1 MFVLKFLKGVFL
13 FVGGMVAFITGIFA
27 LLGLGA
33 VGKYAINHPR
43 EDEFEI
49 GANVAKENF
58 KGLRWYF

>member
-13 FVGGMVAFITGIFA
+13 FVGGVAAFITGILA
-27 LLGLGA
+27 LLGLGS
-33 VGKYAINHPR
+33 VGRYAIDHPE
-43 EDEFEI
+43 EDDFEI